1 MPPWAYSSRMLVA
14 AWKRLAAWSFTRNDT
29 LKPDRL
35 WWLWRALSIWWRI
48 QTFHTQT
55 FGSGTCLPREKDA
68 NKNHSSS
75 FQPRKRGKSWKLG
88 APNHKLHRS
97 FAVATL
103 VLHKSKPDWDA
114 RNSCGGI
121 WLIHVSW
128 RFQDFR
134 IPYVTLASLYP
145 YRKWVYTA
153 VLNCRCHIQ
162 KRSSAA
168 DRLSWWNEPPA

>member
-14 AWKRLAAWSFTRNDT
+14 VWKRLEAAWSFTRNDT

-35 WWLWRALSIWWRI
+35 WWLWRALSIRWRI

-55 FGSGTCLPREKDA
+55 FGSGTCLPREKHA
-68 NKNHSSS
+68 NKNHSSN
-75 FQPRKRGKSWKLG
+75 FQPRKRGKSRKLG

-114 RNSCGGI
+114 RNSCGGV
-121 WLIHVSW
+121 WLIHASW
-128 RFQDFR
+128 RFQAFR
-134 IPYVTLASLYP
+134 IPYLTLASLYP

-162 KRSSAA
+162 KRSAA
-168 DRLSWWNEPPA
+168 NRLSWSNEPPA